1 MGCDDCKGLDEVRD
15 KINEH
20 HQRISALE
28 DFEKWAR
35 PILDAVRTIK
45 NDNRWMII
53 IFVAFVGICT
63 YVYQT
68 DIKDYIK
75 DNHNYKIEVIE
86 KFNDIE
92 KKIISNANS
101 IYKDTIKNLKEK
113 E

>member
-1 MGCDDCKGLDEVRD
+1 MNCTNCKKIEEIEEKLDDHSKRL
-15 KINEH
+15 
-20 HQRISALE
+20 SALE
-28 DFEKWAR
+28 EFEKWAR
-35 PILDAVRTIK
+35 PILEAVKTIK
-45 NDNRWMII
+45 NDNRWMIV
-53 IFVAFVGICT
+53 IFVSFVGICT

-75 DNHNYKIEVIE
+75 ENHQYKIEVIE

-101 IYKDTIKNLKEK
+101 IYKDTIKNLKDK